1 MSRSPASKPTSS
13 DPDGGRRADAG
24 PGSGADLGAGRA
36 HPRLDR
42 YFARFERRLPDRVAR
57 TLRRLWHPAA
67 WPVRVPAGL
76 LLIVGGVFGFLPV
89 LGFWMIPLGL
99 ILLARDIPLLAR
111 PIGAALVRL
120 HRRWPRRRR

>member
-1 MSRSPASKPTSS
+1 
-13 DPDGGRRADAG
+13 
-24 PGSGADLGAGRA
+24 
-36 HPRLDR
+36 
-42 YFARFERRLPDRVAR
+42 
-57 TLRRLWHPAA
+57 
-67 WPVRVPAGL
+67 VRVPAGL

-120 HRRWPRRRR
+120 HRRWPRRGRR